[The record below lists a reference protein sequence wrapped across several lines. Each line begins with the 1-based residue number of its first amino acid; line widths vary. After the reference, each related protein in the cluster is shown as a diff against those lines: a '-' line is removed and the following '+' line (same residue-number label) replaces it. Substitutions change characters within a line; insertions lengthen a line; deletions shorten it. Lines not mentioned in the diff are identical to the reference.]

1 MYLPKSKYSKP
12 LYTRGDEYLLSNN
25 TFYTGWYFTTY
36 KGEAYTGKV
45 PSRSSRK
52 LLKENRSDLFIKE
65 KFSSDFILPTPDD
78 MEQGFM
84 IRYYIQDKR
93 TKSIIEVKKERYN
106 MFIKQSHLIGVQIK
120 WDLSKPSDDVK
131 KGPYIYFGS
140 ASKNKE
146 TVLLAEETIVG
157 LSSAIKSYSEFVK

>member
-52 LLKENRSDLFIKE
+52 LLKENRSDLFNQE

-93 TKSIIEVKKERYN
+93 NKSIIEVKKERYN
-106 MFIKQSHLIGVQIK
+106 MFIKQSHLTGVQIR

-131 KGPYIYFGS
+131 KGAYIYFGS

-146 TVLLAEETIVG
+146 TVLLAEETVVG